1 MREHYKADQLQEQVQ
16 IVRKTETPD
25 GVGGFVT
32 GEAILPSP
40 STYHLCMQRP
50 LRGEERLVAGGIGA
64 TNELLFVM
72 YAAIEVRPTD
82 ALLYNGERYNVRR
95 INPPGLSQF
104 REVEAETGV
113 ASDG

>member
-1 MREHYKADQLQEQVQ
+1 MREHYSADQLQEPVQ
-16 IVRKTETPD
+16 IVRKTETAD
-25 GVGGFVT
+25 GVGGFTTVDT
-32 GEAILPSP
+32 ILPSP
-40 STYHLCMQRP
+40 TTYHLCKQRP

-64 TNELLFVM
+64 TNELVFVL
-72 YAAIEVRPTD
+72 YAAVDVRPTD
-82 ALLYNGERYNVRR
+82 ALLYAGERYNVRR